1 LEGSQAQFAQKDI
14 KKPPMFSS
22 YVPPPTGQ
30 VQSSSNCTYGFAKSK
45 SPTIVLN
52 HSPSVDKKPAWGA
65 NDHSPKA
72 NSDLVQLRSD
82 GTIESIL
89 NPKALIAGHSSYK
102 QKFSR
107 KIIDDIGAT
116 YDLGEKQSSTPHY
129 MLSNARIKQSLA
141 GQDILR
147 PTKSSVSLHHPSSNE
162 IPTRFRNAAS
172 PYQKHLNRLYDK
184 QVRNRD

>member
-1 LEGSQAQFAQKDI
+1 MEGSQAQFAQKDI

-30 VQSSSNCTYGFAKSK
+30 MLSTSNCTNVFTKSK
-45 SPTIVLN
+45 SPTNVLN
-52 HSPSVDKKPAWGA
+52 HSPSFEKKPAWGA

-102 QKFSR
+102 KKFSR
-107 KIIDDIGAT
+107 KIMDEIGT
-116 YDLGEKQSSTPHY
+116 SYDLGEKQSSTPHY
-129 MLSNARIKQSLA
+129 MLSNARIKQSLVS
-141 GQDILR
+141 QDALR
-147 PTKSSVSLHHPSSNE
+147 PTKSSS
-162 IPTRFRNAAS
+162 
-172 PYQKHLNRLYDK
+172 
-184 QVRNRD
+184 